1 MLRIWTKHFW
11 DSLLFQLLVTLGLVG
26 LSSHAPSLGVVLC
39 SCSSASSPAPHLPH
53 QHCLHH
59 QSGKQALLI
68 PQCASPVVFKL
79 LSVMSLSLHFTT
91 FSPWLRSGSILRSIS
106 LSLMSWSN
114 TSGIPHW
121 KTHNFCLPTQ
131 QPMTSAAVTK
141 QTTGPPTASPPR
153 IVSKLSL
160 ILCKLTFVCRISAT
174 SLPGLIYLSPSD
186 SSLCRLLCLSEPSSQ
201 TSAPE
206 LINELYCEPL
216 SPGSCLRDC
225 LLILLL
231 SHFTCSFITN
241 NFYHSVFFL

>member
-11 DSLLFQLLVTLGLVG
+11 DGLLFQLLVTLGLVG

-141 QTTGPPTASPPR
+141 QTTGPPTASPLR

-160 ILCKLTFVCRISAT
+160 ILCKLTFVCRISANQLT
-174 SLPGLIYLSPSD
+174 WINLPLAQWLISLPPALSVWALLADICSWVNKRAVLW
-186 SSLCRLLCLSEPSSQ
+186 SALSWVLLKRLLPHCQ
-201 TSAPE
+201 IYRFTNPE
-206 LINELYCEPL
+206 A
-216 SPGSCLRDC
+216 
-225 LLILLL
+225 
-231 SHFTCSFITN
+231 HFS
-241 NFYHSVFFL
+241 